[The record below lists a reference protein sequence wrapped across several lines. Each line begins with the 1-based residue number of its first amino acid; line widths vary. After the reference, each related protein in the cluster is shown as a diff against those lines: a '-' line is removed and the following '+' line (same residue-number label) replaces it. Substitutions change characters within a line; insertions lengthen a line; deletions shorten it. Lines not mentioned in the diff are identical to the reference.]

1 MSDYEILGVPENAP
15 LEDVKS
21 AYRSAVKHLH
31 PDVND
36 APNAATMFRLVQD
49 AYERILSGK
58 PQMSEPV
65 PKPEVQIVY
74 RDIYHEPAESPKDYS
89 HVSYV
94 DESSSPTEKAKEMLL
109 CMIGKFAASAALP
122 ILLNRIITGH
132 WFSACVASPLE
143 LIFLLSM
150 SYFAFSIFHYIFLL
164 VQEVKYSFVLTV
176 AALVLLWK
184 FFFTKL
190 EIFQAEFIGD
200 YATVTVLCIP
210 VLVDLLILITNIAQ
224 VLLAKKQRKQ

>member
-1 MSDYEILGVPENAP
+1 MSDYEILGVPENAS

-36 APNAATMFRLVQD
+36 APNAAAMFRLVQD
-49 AYERILSGK
+49 AYDRILSGK

-74 RDIYHEPAESPKDYS
+74 RDIYHEPAESPRDDS
-89 HVSYV
+89 HVSYE
-94 DESSSPTEKAKEMLL
+94 DTWNSPSEKAKRMLL
-109 CMIGKFAASAALP
+109 CMVGKSAASAVLP
-122 ILLNRIITGH
+122 ILLNRIATGH
-132 WFSACVASPLE
+132 WFSACAASPLE
-143 LIFLLSM
+143 LAFLLSL

-190 EIFQAEFIGD
+190 EIFQTEVVGD
-200 YATVTVLCIP
+200 YASIVVLCIP
-210 VLVDLLILITNIAQ
+210 VLVDFLILMTNITR